1 MKRPVFLIWILLL
14 IGLGACNS
22 GVKESDTLLSRDFLP
37 AGWERFDFST
47 DTLHVKKP
55 VTYDLSMTVTFTPEY
70 PFDYFSTVFTV
81 FDMEEQPLRTKSYN
95 FKLKDREGIW
105 KSDLVDGCYTFTLPI
120 NNEMAFNEPGMFVLQ
135 LENRMPITPL
145 VGIRHISIR
154 SK

>member
-1 MKRPVFLIWILLL
+1 MKRPIILIWILLL

-37 AGWERFDFST
+37 AGWERFDFIT
-47 DTLHVKKP
+47 DTLNVKKP